1 MKKNLLFDFWIW
13 VIILLII
20 WVPMFIK
27 DYIDINDTSVN
38 LMIYLI
44 QALIIIYIINIIY
57 IKPIN
62 NLNEQITLF
71 LTGRMR
77 QKANIDLR
85 VANPNTKRV
94 LKFFSMV
101 FGSLVNIKEELLSG
115 KAIKWEVQLA
125 TELQEKLLN
134 KKLEKVP
141 SLDIIA
147 KSTPAWDIWWD
158 SYDIIKQ
165 DDNYYIYVWD
175 ATWHWVW
182 AWFVMVMVNALIS
195 WFSKIFKS
203 GAQILANTNEILKP
217 RIKSNILMTLLLV
230 RWDEKEKRMFMTWA
244 GHEYL
249 MIYKQNQKKCFK
261 IRSWWMALW
270 MTKNIHKVLK
280 EQEIKF
286 EEDDIIVLYTDWI
299 TESINQT
306 RKDWNEEMFW
316 EQRLME
322 SIEKAPEVTWEKY
335 KTARSVFNS
344 ITIDL
349 SKFMWYKYT
358 QFDDI
363 TLAVIHYRWNKEITN
378 DFKEEIDN
386 DFITEWNW

>member
-1 MKKNLLFDFWIW
+1 
-13 VIILLII
+13 
-20 WVPMFIK
+20 
-27 DYIDINDTSVN
+27 
-38 LMIYLI
+38 
-44 QALIIIYIINIIY
+44 
-57 IKPIN
+57 
-62 NLNEQITLF
+62 
-71 LTGRMR
+71 
-77 QKANIDLR
+77 
-85 VANPNTKRV
+85 
-94 LKFFSMV
+94 
-101 FGSLVNIKEELLSG
+101 
-115 KAIKWEVQLA
+115 
-125 TELQEKLLN
+125 
-134 KKLEKVP
+134 
-141 SLDIIA
+141 
-147 KSTPAWDIWWD
+147 
-158 SYDIIKQ
+158 
-165 DDNYYIYVWD
+165 
-175 ATWHWVW
+175 
-182 AWFVMVMVNALIS
+182 
-195 WFSKIFKS
+195 
-203 GAQILANTNEILKP
+203 
-217 RIKSNILMTLLLV
+217 
-230 RWDEKEKRMFMTWA
+230 
-244 GHEYL
+244 
-249 MIYKQNQKKCFK
+249 
-261 IRSWWMALW
+261 MALW